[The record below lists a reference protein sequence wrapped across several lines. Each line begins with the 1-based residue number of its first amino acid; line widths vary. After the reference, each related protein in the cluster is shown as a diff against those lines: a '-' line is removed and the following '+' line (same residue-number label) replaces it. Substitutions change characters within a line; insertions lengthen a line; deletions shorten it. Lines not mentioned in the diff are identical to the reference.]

1 MVLQAPALLALAR
14 IVAPGSSL
22 LPDCCKRVPA
32 VEFNEQKWTHF
43 DVAHAKVVAS
53 KCLAA
58 HYSEDV
64 SAFAAIV
71 AASDNL
77 RGYGGAVVGLAS
89 RWPDHEIVVREY
101 RNPAGVTPRRNAYL
115 CRSLPSQRTRDT
127 RIGCDLPCQV
137 RNEARPQSMGFP
149 RGCVGRIPGA
159 SGKLPRLKKPFDSS
173 PSTMMSQVFARRPSG
188 CWLPRRQGK
197 ATNYPSS
204 CWPRNVDVRD
214 HRGSRWTFSPI
225 ASVRLTISCP
235 RCWETD
241 G

>member
-197 ATNYPSS
+197 ATN
-204 CWPRNVDVRD
+204 
-214 HRGSRWTFSPI
+214 
-225 ASVRLTISCP
+225 
-235 RCWETD
+235 
-241 G
+241 